1 MTRPLDGNGG
11 VRVRIANENLWKQF
25 HKHTTEMIVTKS
37 GRKLF
42 PKVEFQLEGLQP
54 DANYALVLH
63 IERVDDTRYKFT
75 NGEWVAAGRA
85 DPRTP
90 ARPIHH
96 QDGISQSG
104 KAWMRGVVCF
114 DRVKLTNS
122 SQDVQLY
129 SMHKYRPVLHV
140 YRINDTVPYSPSSM
154 YQQMQSQLVPVT
166 FVSDPIM
173 DFIAVTA
180 YQNQNVIKLK
190 IQHNPFAKGF
200 REGAERKRSL
210 SDSPSSSPSPSSKR
224 LPRGITN
231 GEVSTFPR
239 YESSALM
246 RSTSGALAPMAPYA
260 LPTPNWSYPMWNPSA
275 YMFAPMINPLNPYH
289 FPIQPP
295 YYAPQPCHGKS
306 I

>member
-1 MTRPLDGNGG
+1 MALPVDNASG
-11 VRVRIANENLWKQF
+11 VRVKIANEELWRQF

-42 PKVEFQLEGLQP
+42 PKVEYQLEGLQA

-63 IERVDDTRYKFT
+63 IERVDDIRYKFT

-90 ARPIHH
+90 SRPIHH

-122 SQDVQLY
+122 AQDIGPNVQLY

-140 YRINDTVPYSPSSM
+140 YRINDALPYSPTSM
-154 YQQMQSQLVPVT
+154 YQQMQNQLIPVAI
-166 FVSDPIM
+166 VSNPIM

-190 IQHNPFAKGF
+190 IEHNPFAKGF

-210 SDSPSSSPSPSSKR
+210 SISPNNSSSPSPSSKR
-224 LPRGITN
+224 LSRG
-231 GEVSTFPR
+231 STHSDIGTFSK
-239 YESSALM
+239 YEPSVLM
-246 RSTSGALAPMAPYA
+246 RSPPTAITPMGHYT
-260 LPTPNWSYPMWNPSA
+260 LPAPNWSYSMWNPSA
-275 YMFAPMINPLNPYH
+275 YMFAPMINPLNPYQ
-289 FPIQPP
+289 FPMQPP
-295 YYAPQPCHGKS
+295 
-306 I
+306 